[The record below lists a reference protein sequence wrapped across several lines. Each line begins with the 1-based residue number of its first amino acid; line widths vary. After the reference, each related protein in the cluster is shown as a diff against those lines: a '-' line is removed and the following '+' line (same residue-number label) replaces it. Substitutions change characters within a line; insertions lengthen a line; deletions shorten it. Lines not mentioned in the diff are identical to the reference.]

1 MRITRAVAWRVKVAV
16 AWVLFRTGLHR
27 RLLRGR
33 ALIALFHRVDDRYGG
48 TPITLTRAEFSRYV
62 RFFGRFYTVLPLGE
76 LLERLRGGEDIT
88 GCLAITFDDGYLDN
102 FRHAAPMLAEHGLP
116 ACFFV
121 GTEFI
126 GSQRQP
132 WWDEELAIRAE
143 WMTWEQL
150 RSLHAQGFEIGA
162 HTMNHVDLGKPLDGD
177 RAFEEIMGSR
187 QRLEKELGTRIDY
200 FSYPYGR
207 RDQMTDENREAV
219 RRAGLLCC
227 LSAYGGD
234 VKVGDDPHYL
244 QRSPISSW
252 HRSPYEFG
260 FDSLFGRL

>member
-1 MRITRAVAWRVKVAV
+1 
-16 AWVLFRTGLHR
+16 
-27 RLLRGR
+27 
-33 ALIALFHRVDDRYGG
+33 
-48 TPITLTRAEFSRYV
+48 
-62 RFFGRFYTVLPLGE
+62 
-76 LLERLRGGEDIT
+76 
-88 GCLAITFDDGYLDN
+88 
-102 FRHAAPMLAEHGLP
+102 MLAEHGLP